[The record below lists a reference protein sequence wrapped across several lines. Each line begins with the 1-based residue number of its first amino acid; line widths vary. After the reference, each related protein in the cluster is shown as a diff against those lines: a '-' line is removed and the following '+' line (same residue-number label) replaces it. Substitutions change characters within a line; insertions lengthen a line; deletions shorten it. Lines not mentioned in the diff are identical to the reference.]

1 MRIPGAVFDGM
12 LWLALVGVALG
23 AVYLLVVLVKEW
35 RSGQLW

>member
-1 MRIPGAVFDGM
+1 MRIPGTVFDGM